1 MVMEHI
7 LYDYRSFKCIK
18 ISFYG
23 LDFFFANVQLKRMYI
38 LLLLGRM
45 FFYKC
50 KIFFDGVQILCILR
64 IQLRSMLWIC
74 FFYPLSVFYSRTVPS
89 LLNFHG
95 VDDGKP
101 GFCSMSRFHR
111 SACSLS
117 AGGLYIG
124 PLFLCFL

>member
-50 KIFFDGVQILCILR
+50 KIFFDGVQILCILAN
-64 IQLRSMLWIC
+64 ILC
-74 FFYPLSVFYSRTVPS
+74 
-89 LLNFHG
+89 
-95 VDDGKP
+95 
-101 GFCSMSRFHR
+101 
-111 SACSLS
+111 
-117 AGGLYIG
+117 
-124 PLFLCFL
+124 LFLPLLFIESRVLKCQTIILDLLFFLPLL